1 MKNLIA
7 LSQWAII
14 REIFLL
20 RYKALLHQK
29 LKWKK
34 PRFTYNFYFPVNF
47 SIRNVSPEI
56 ENIMWLKT
64 YTNFVSEYISISWST
79 CSFPAFIS
87 EFDTNHIFRV
97 LSIPSDP
104 FQEFLR
110 LSIYLNTHRVTHSK
124 VQCSE
129 LAYRHLGIN
138 CWISYRL
145 NYALWSS
152 LFLLCRDC
160 WIVHRKAIPTFKKSL
175 CKFD

>member
-104 FQEFLR
+104 FQELPYQFRRVHLIPKTTV
-110 LSIYLNTHRVTHSK
+110 SIR
-124 VQCSE
+124 
-129 LAYRHLGIN
+129 
-138 CWISYRL
+138 
-145 NYALWSS
+145 WS
-152 LFLLCRDC
+152 LLCENTEIC
-160 WIVHRKAIPTFKKSL
+160 IYTHINYKIQIQRKTAFLSL
-175 CKFD
+175 VGWFVTSLMAR